1 MDNQMVSST
10 GTFSRLTALGA
21 ILLAGCV
28 AIADT
33 TTAPET
39 ATGGGA
45 TTGAAGPE
53 KPRAEEI
60 AGGLWAEAPDVTVVL
75 SADERVWIERAC
87 PRGIG
92 PAIWKRC
99 VERNL
104 EALKAGMPNLAG
116 LSADE
121 QSWIEQA
128 CPRGI
133 GPAIWKRCAER
144 NLEALKAGMPN
155 LAGLSADEQSWIE
168 QACPRGIGPAIWKR
182 CAERNLEALKA
193 DTGSRTPTESTS
205 YAAKAGLQS
214 TKGAGEGA
222 ARAQPV
228 PATGGEGVTIAE
240 TTPTTVRSAAAVTEQ
255 VPKLPKDPAPHLPK
269 PADNERWLCTSGI
282 FGRGPEREPSIV
294 LTRETPRNQPE
305 GRGKVAVAG
314 VVHEAVFRVEG
325 VSRRWDWN
333 TNADAIVIRPDGRA
347 AYYNFRG
354 LGLFETKT
362 KPSELLTCVQG

>member
-1 MDNQMVSST
+1 MDNQIVSSIVA
-10 GTFSRLTALGA
+10 GPFSRLAALGA

-28 AIADT
+28 AMADT
-33 TTAPET
+33 KAAPET
-39 ATGGGA
+39 ATGGGV

-60 AGGLWAEAPDVTVVL
+60 ARGLWAEAPDFTVL
-75 SADERVWIERAC
+75 STDERAWIERAC
-87 PRGIG
+87 PRVIG
-92 PAIWKRC
+92 PASWKRC
-99 VERNL
+99 TGRNL

-116 LSADE
+116 LSTDE
-121 QSWIEQA
+121 RAWIEQA
-128 CPRGI
+128 CPRVI
-133 GPAIWKRCAER
+133 GPASWKRCAGR
-144 NLEALKAGMPN
+144 NLEALKA
-155 LAGLSADEQSWIE
+155 A
-168 QACPRGIGPAIWKR
+168 
-182 CAERNLEALKA
+182 
-193 DTGSRTPTESTS
+193 TGSRTPTKS
-205 YAAKAGLQS
+205 AAKAGLQS
-214 TKGAGEGA
+214 TKGAGVGA
-222 ARAQPV
+222 VRAQPV
-228 PATGGEGVTIAE
+228 PATGGERATIAE
-240 TTPTTVRSAAAVTEQ
+240 TTPATARSVATVSEK

-269 PADNERWLCTSGI
+269 PADNERWLCTSAI
-282 FGRGPEREPSIV
+282 FGEGPEREPSIV

>member
-1 MDNQMVSST
+1 MDNQIVSSIVA
-10 GTFSRLTALGA
+10 GPFSRLAVLGA

-28 AIADT
+28 AMADT
-33 TTAPET
+33 KAAPET
-39 ATGGGA
+39 ATGGGV

-60 AGGLWAEAPDVTVVL
+60 ARGLWAEAPDFTVL
-75 SADERVWIERAC
+75 STDERAWIEQAC
-87 PRGIG
+87 PRVIG
-92 PAIWKRC
+92 PASWKRC
-99 VERNL
+99 AGRNL
-104 EALKAGMPNLAG
+104 EALKAA
-116 LSADE
+116 
-121 QSWIEQA
+121 
-128 CPRGI
+128 
-133 GPAIWKRCAER
+133 
-144 NLEALKAGMPN
+144 
-155 LAGLSADEQSWIE
+155 
-168 QACPRGIGPAIWKR
+168 
-182 CAERNLEALKA
+182 
-193 DTGSRTPTESTS
+193 TGSRTPTKS
-205 YAAKAGLQS
+205 AAKAGLQS
-214 TKGAGEGA
+214 TKGAGVGA
-222 ARAQPV
+222 VRAQPV
-228 PATGGEGVTIAE
+228 PATGGERATIAE
-240 TTPTTVRSAAAVTEQ
+240 TTPATARSVATVSEK